1 MITKGPL
8 RIANMLSSTDTKPQ
22 DATACPATP
31 GNGNVL
37 LRQVRRVIIFVFGI
51 SVLVVGIVMIV
62 APGPAVVVIPLGL
75 AILATEFVWA
85 QRVLH
90 RLKQGLADAHAGV
103 SQANLPR
110 WVRFFVPK
118 KSGAGTEV
126 QASVPAGAASER
138 GPIPP

>member
-1 MITKGPL
+1 M
-8 RIANMLSSTDTKPQ
+8 ASADTKPHE
-22 DATACPATP
+22 ASASPAPP

-37 LRQVRRVIIFVFGI
+37 LRQVRRLLVFILGV

-118 KSGAGTEV
+118 TGAKATAVPV
-126 QASVPAGAASER
+126 QAGSHCDAT
-138 GPIPP
+138 PPTPPC

>member
-1 MITKGPL
+1 MIP
-8 RIANMLSSTDTKPQ
+8 STDVKPPQ
-22 DATACPATP
+22 GTEAPAAP
-31 GNGNVL
+31 VNGNVL
-37 LRQVRRVIIFVFGI
+37 FRQVRRVLVFIFGI
-51 SVLVVGIVMIV
+51 SVLIVGIVMIV

-110 WVRFFVPK
+110 WVRFFVPRK
-118 KSGAGTEV
+118 EAGRAEVGIGARSE
-126 QASVPAGAASER
+126 AASR
-138 GPIPP
+138 GDPTSPAPPC

>member
-1 MITKGPL
+1 
-8 RIANMLSSTDTKPQ
+8 MLSSTDTKPQ
-22 DATACPATP
+22 DATASPAAP

-37 LRQVRRVIIFVFGI
+37 LRQVRRVIVFILGI

-62 APGPAVVVIPLGL
+62 APGPAFVVIPLGL

-85 QRVLH
+85 RRVLH

-118 KSGAGTEV
+118 KGTAGTEA
-126 QASVPAGAASER
+126 QTSVPAGAASER
-138 GPIPP
+138 DPVPPC

>member
-1 MITKGPL
+1 MQP
-8 RIANMLSSTDTKPQ
+8 STDVKPQ
-22 DATACPATP
+22 NEVACPTLP
-31 GNGNVL
+31 GNGNML
-37 LRQVRRVIIFVFGI
+37 LRQVRRVIVFILGI
-51 SVLVVGIVMIV
+51 SVLIVGIVMIV

-75 AILATEFVWA
+75 GILATEFVWA

-118 KSGAGTEV
+118 TGAKAVPEV
-126 QASVPAGAASER
+126 HTSVPTGAASER
-138 GPIPP
+138 DPGPPC